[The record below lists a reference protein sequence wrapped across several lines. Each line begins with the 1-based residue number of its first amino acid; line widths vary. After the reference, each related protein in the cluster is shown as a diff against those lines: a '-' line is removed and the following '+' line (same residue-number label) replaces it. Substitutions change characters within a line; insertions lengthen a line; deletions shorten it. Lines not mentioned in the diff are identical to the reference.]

1 MMTTQTHPSVLQ
13 KTANVT
19 LSTPVQA
26 TLFVSLCALTLWTA
40 YFTTYPAVHDRVHN
54 PRHHTLLVPC
64 H

>member
-13 KTANVT
+13 KTASLT
-19 LSTPVQA
+19 LSKPVQS
-26 TLFVSLCALTLWTA
+26 TLFVSLAALTLWTV
-40 YFTTYPAVHDRVHN
+40 YFTTYPAIHDRVHS